1 MPGTMEYIEL
11 YFQNTLSNEERA
23 EFEKR
28 CETDESFAKE
38 VAFYLTARQV
48 LREELLVQKQ
58 QQWKEL
64 AVEEETLTEEEVT
77 PVISISK
84 KSTLLR
90 WVSYAAAACLLIVVS
105 VFLFEAQTSTQRF
118 ATNYIKDYDFGVT
131 MDASH
136 DSLQLGIQAFQKE
149 DYTKALGYFEGV
161 AERNPTN
168 SDAKINTGLA
178 YLQLNNYDKALQEF
192 DEVAKTEG
200 LFYNPG
206 DFLKA
211 VALVKR
217 DKAGDEAAAKA
228 LLEKVV
234 NENKGGSEEAKE
246 WLKKF

>member
-1 MPGTMEYIEL
+1 MEYIES
-11 YFQNTLSNEERA
+11 YFQNTLIYEERA

-28 CETDESFAKE
+28 CETDESFARE
-38 VAFYLTARQV
+38 VAFYLTAREV
-48 LREELLVQKQ
+48 LREELLAQKQ
-58 QQWKEL
+58 QQWKEVT
-64 AVEEETLTEEEVT
+64 VEKETATEEEA

-90 WVSYAAAACLLIVVS
+90 WVTYAAAACLLLIIS
-105 VFLFEAQTSTQRF
+105 VYLFEAQTSAQRL
-118 ATNYIKDYDFGVT
+118 ASNYIKDYDFGVT

-168 SDAKINTGLA
+168 SDAKINAGLA

-192 DEVAKTEG
+192 DEVAKMEG

-211 VALVKR
+211 VALIKR
-217 DKAGDEAAAKA
+217 DEPGDEAAAKA
-228 LLEKVV
+228 LLQKVV
-234 NENKGGSEEAKE
+234 NENKGGNEEAKE